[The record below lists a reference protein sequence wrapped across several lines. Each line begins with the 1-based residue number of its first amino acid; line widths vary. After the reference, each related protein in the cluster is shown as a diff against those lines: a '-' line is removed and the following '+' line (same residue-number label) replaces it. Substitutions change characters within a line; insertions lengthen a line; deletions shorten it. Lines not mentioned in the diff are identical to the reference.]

1 MKIYTA
7 LVLFYSLHG
16 FATPKSDCS
25 SKNVSIKLPGFSGYG
40 EELKKVKQI
49 AQIITPTSD
58 QPSTFEKSF
67 EIGKY
72 RFVRN
77 DQTWDIYRKNEN
89 GEFEKKDIKGKFQ
102 VDADQK
108 IWATVRSDGSINI
121 HRNISGDE
129 YQKEMNVFFTK
140 KEVYILDADKN
151 KIFSYENCR
160 NVQAIPVKST
170 SNSNPNSINSVQGQK

>member
-1 MKIYTA
+1 MR
-7 LVLFYSLHG
+7 
-16 FATPKSDCS
+16 
-25 SKNVSIKLPGFSGYG
+25 PGFSGYG
-40 EELKKVKQI
+40 EQLKKTKQV
-49 AQIITPTSD
+49 AQLVTPSSE
-58 QPSTFEKSF
+58 QASTFEKSF

-77 DQTWDIYRKNEN
+77 DQVWDIYRKNEN

-151 KIFSYENCR
+151 KIFSYENCG
-160 NVQAIPVKST
+160 NVQASSVKPT
-170 SNSNPNSINSVQGQK
+170 LNSNSNSRNSSAEGQK